1 MTLAEKQTLFSF
13 HGLPVLLTV
22 TAILFAIAGSCVA
35 QTEVNLYNFN
45 YGANPNSPQSGVI
58 RDSDGNLYGVTFFG
72 GAVSHRCELGCGVV
86 FKLSPD
92 GTFTVLHIF
101 KALEDGTNPYG
112 TLFRDERGNLYGTT
126 IGGGAYGNG
135 TIFRIS
141 ASGGERVLYSFTGGA
156 DGSRPYSGPVYSHG
170 NFYGTTYQGGAA
182 GHGTVYELTSSG
194 VLLVL
199 HTFAGGT
206 DGDTSVGTLVR
217 DSNGNLY
224 GTTYFGGA
232 HGFGTVYKVDAT
244 GTESVLYSF
253 AGGTDGANSNSDL
266 LLGKGGELF
275 GTTSGGGTNDD
286 CIDCGT
292 VFRLDPT
299 GAETVLH
306 RFTGGSNGSNPRS
319 GLVRDAKGNF
329 YGTTQLGGNFSVCGY
344 GCGTIFE
351 LTVGGKFKHLY
362 SFGGRTNNDGQNPIA
377 DMILDGDGNLY
388 GMVQGGGSF
397 GAGTIFE
404 FTPQP

>member
-1 MTLAEKQTLFSF
+1 MKSTTKHILFSSRRM
-13 HGLPVLLTV
+13 LPALLAV
-22 TAILFAIAGSCVA
+22 IVMLFAIAGASAA
-35 QTEVNLYNFN
+35 QTEVNLYNFS

-72 GAVSHRCELGCGVV
+72 GHVSHRCELGCGVV

-92 GTFTVLHIF
+92 GTFTVLHTF
-101 KALEDGTNPYG
+101 KALNDGTNPYG

-141 ASGGERVLYSFTGGA
+141 ASGGERVLYSFTGVA
-156 DGSRPYSGPVYSHG
+156 DGSRPYSGLVYSHG
-170 NFYGTTYQGGAA
+170 NLYGTTYQGGAA

-194 VLLVL
+194 ALIVL
-199 HTFAGGT
+199 HTFAGEP
-206 DGDTSVGTLVR
+206 DGDTPLGGLVR
-217 DSNGNLY
+217 DANGNLF

-232 HGFGTVYKVDAT
+232 FGFGTVYKVDAT

-253 AGGTDGANSNSDL
+253 AGGTDGANSSSDL
-266 LLGKGGELF
+266 LVGNGGELF
-275 GTTSGGGTNDD
+275 GTTSEGGTNND
-286 CIDCGT
+286 CTNCGT
-292 VFRLDPT
+292 IFRLDPT
-299 GAETVLH
+299 GTETVLL

-329 YGTTQLGGNFSVCGY
+329 YGTTAAGGDSSVCGY

-351 LTVGGKFKHLY
+351 LTVGGKFKPLY
-362 SFGGRTNNDGQNPIA
+362 SFGGRANNDGQNPIA
-377 DMILDGDGNLY
+377 DMILDGEGNLF
-388 GMVQGGGSF
+388 GMVQAGGSI

-404 FTPQP
+404 FTP